1 VERRSA
7 IVFDDGTE
15 SLGELATRL
24 AHLGLEAQRVR
35 RPSEAEAVLEREGER
50 VAVIF
55 VPPSCLGPDLCA
67 FLASARRF
75 DTRPPVV
82 FAVGPCPDDET
93 RCALGTAG
101 IELALWEPYDD
112 GTLRFMLNERIA
124 HPDEAAGRIE
134 TRVPTTLFAKI
145 EVGERRKD
153 ALVYN
158 LSTSGV
164 YLETP
169 RPSVRGARM
178 TVVIQLPD
186 GELRAPGI
194 VAYANVPG
202 NMQRKGLPLGMGVRF
217 TELAPEDE
225 LRLHRYVEE
234 RAQRFRVSPAERV
247 GEVR

>member
-1 VERRSA
+1 VEQHSA

-24 AHLGLEAQRVR
+24 VHLGLEVRRVR
-35 RPSEAEAVLEREGER
+35 RPSEAGDVLKREGER
-50 VAVIF
+50 VAAIF
-55 VPPSCLGPDLCA
+55 VPPSCLGPDLEA

-75 DTRPPVV
+75 DTRPPTV

-93 RCALGTAG
+93 RYALGAAG
-101 IELALWEPYDD
+101 IEFALWEPYDD

-124 HPDEAAGRIE
+124 QRDEATGRIE
-134 TRVPTTLFAKI
+134 TRVPTTLFAKV

-158 LSTSGV
+158 LSTSGL

-169 RPSVRGARM
+169 RPSVRGARV
-178 TVVIQLPD
+178 TVVLQLPD
-186 GELRAPGI
+186 GELRAPAI

-202 NMQRKGLPLGMGVRF
+202 NIQRKGLPLGMGVRF
-217 TELAPEDE
+217 TELAAEDG

-247 GEVR
+247 DEVY